1 MKPAVVIDDL
11 VAPRLSPLQ
20 RQILDH
26 LEQRP
31 VDLDP
36 DALIRKAVQRTGLRD
51 FGRDDFRARLAAQ
64 VAAIEADTGNTNLN
78 RLTLRNRIIRLLSS
92 RLLLTDLLARYPE
105 IHTIEID
112 KPIIVVGLP
121 RSGTTYLVNLI
132 AADARRRALPYW
144 ESQEPFPLRGEGP
157 DAAGIDPRYARCLAE
172 HDMVQRTA
180 PYTGA
185 MHDRHPSAIEEEVEL
200 LDIDFAGYVLEWHA
214 RVP

>member
-1 MKPAVVIDDL
+1 MIDDL

-112 KPIIVVGLP
+112 KPIIVV
-121 RSGTTYLVNLI
+121 
-132 AADARRRALPYW
+132 
-144 ESQEPFPLRGEGP
+144 
-157 DAAGIDPRYARCLAE
+157 
-172 HDMVQRTA
+172 
-180 PYTGA
+180 
-185 MHDRHPSAIEEEVEL
+185 
-200 LDIDFAGYVLEWHA
+200 
-214 RVP
+214 